1 MVEQSGLSGGND
13 ARPGVHA
20 RETAAQQPDPL
31 GEVQRDLEAVLKLL
45 QATTPI
51 ALVPLGRQRV
61 NKFLHALQSAQRE
74 VKRALAATGAGDTG
88 PG

>member
-31 GEVQRDLEAVLKLL
+31 GELRDDLGVVLRVLETMRPQGMGRHRTNKIAHSLA
-45 QATTPI
+45 QARREI
-51 ALVPLGRQRV
+51 RRAIELV
-61 NKFLHALQSAQRE
+61 
-74 VKRALAATGAGDTG
+74 GAG
-88 PG
+88 PE

>member
-1 MVEQSGLSGGND
+1 MTEQSGLSGGND

-51 ALVPLGRQRV
+51 ALLLLGRKRA
-61 NKFLHALQSAQRE
+61 NRFTHSMAAAQRE
-74 VKRALAATGAGDTG
+74 IRRALEAAGASAGSG
-88 PG
+88 